1 MLVHAAIETAV
12 GQTLALIAT
21 FGGIGVIVNL
31 LIFYIV
37 AQVLGERKQN
47 QEHHQGGGELR

>member
-1 MLVHAAIETAV
+1 MLIVPADAAL

-21 FGGIGVIVNL
+21 FGGIGVFVNL

-37 AQVLGERKQN
+37 AQVFGERKEN
-47 QEHHQGGGELR
+47 QEYHQGGGELR